1 MTKQIISYFLH
12 KVLFLAALLI
22 SQGASFAES
31 PLRLSCEPVNADYTL
46 GEPYLL
52 RCHFTNTGKQP
63 LTVELGFRRA
73 RSLRFGFIGGD
84 MAANKF
90 YPSGGL
96 DFGDQNVTLKAG
108 ETYTMILSL
117 NGWLQPKIG
126 ASTIQCQYFEKGDI
140 AAKCAFTIRVSP
152 ANEGDRLRK
161 LNQMTLSVATE
172 VNQKQISDAQL
183 ALASACKQEPR
194 NAQLIEELLKTPD
207 LPAVQEKFLVGVRR
221 HLSNSW
227 NAID

>member
-1 MTKQIISYFLH
+1 MTKQIISHFLH
-12 KVLFLAALLI
+12 KALFLVAILI
-22 SQGASFAES
+22 TQDASFAES
-31 PLRLSCEPVNADYTL
+31 PLRLSCEPVKADYTL

-52 RCHFTNTGKQP
+52 RCHFTNTGEQA
-63 LTVELGFRRA
+63 LTVELGFRRI
-73 RSLRFGFIGGD
+73 RSLRFGFMGGD
-84 MAANKF
+84 MAQNKF

-108 ETYTMILSL
+108 KTYTMILSL

-126 ASTIQCQYFEKGDI
+126 MSTIQCQYLAKGDI
-140 AAKCAFTIRVSP
+140 AAKCAFTIHVSP
-152 ANEGDRLRK
+152 ANEGDRLQK
-161 LNQMTLSVATE
+161 MDQMTLSVATE
-172 VNQKQISDAQL
+172 VNQGQISDAQL

-207 LPAVQEKFLVGVRR
+207 LPAVQKEFLAGVRR

-227 NAID
+227 DAID